1 MSNSYEQRMK
11 NLKSWAERT
20 KKGVEKSLDKLVTSR
35 SLEDL
40 LPKKKLSLPQ
50 TKPLLKQLEDLI
62 IDEWVSD
69 QQLITEL
76 GLSNVEELVELLR
89 KLRAEGVKISFQL
102 RGDHVHYKGTYV
114 IAGFDHFS
122 G

>member
-1 MSNSYEQRMK
+1 MPNSYEQRMK
-11 NLKSWAERT
+11 NLKSWTERT
-20 KKGVEKSLDKLVTSR
+20 KKWRDKSLDKLAVSH

-40 LPKKKLSLPQ
+40 LPKRKPSMFPP
-50 TKPLLKQLEDLI
+50 KPLLRQLESLI

-69 QQLITEL
+69 RQLITEL
-76 GLSNVEELVELLR
+76 GLSDVEELVELLR

-102 RGDHVHYKGTYV
+102 RGDHVHYKGTYI